1 MAYVVITYILEE
13 FTMRRA
19 LKLTFD
25 GVKVFLLFT
34 SCTILFYFAIL
45 WINEEYESYHRY
57 EKPKEE
63 TVEKVSG
70 NEEPAKDA
78 FVNRMMF
85 FYENGE

>member
-1 MAYVVITYILEE
+1 MCRV
-13 FTMRRA
+13 

-25 GVKVFLLFT
+25 GIKVFLLFT

-45 WINEEYESYHRY
+45 WINEEYETNKRY

>member
-1 MAYVVITYILEE
+1 
-13 FTMRRA
+13 MRRA

-25 GVKVFLLFT
+25 GIKVFLLFT

-63 TVEKVSG
+63 TVEKYQGMKSRQ
-70 NEEPAKDA
+70 
-78 FVNRMMF
+78 RMLS
-85 FYENGE
+85 

>member
-1 MAYVVITYILEE
+1 MYRV
-13 FTMRRA
+13 

-25 GVKVFLLFT
+25 GIKLFLLFT
-34 SCTILFYFAIL
+34 SSTILFYFAIL

-57 EKPKEE
+57 EMPKEE

-78 FVNRMMF
+78 FVN
-85 FYENGE
+85 

>member
-1 MAYVVITYILEE
+1 M
-13 FTMRRA
+13 
-19 LKLTFD
+19 K
-25 GVKVFLLFT
+25 
-34 SCTILFYFAIL
+34 AI
-45 WINEEYESYHRY
+45 IVMKSQ
-57 EKPKEE
+57 KEE

>member
-1 MAYVVITYILEE
+1 
-13 FTMRRA
+13 MRRA

-25 GVKVFLLFT
+25 GMKVFLLFT

-70 NEEPAKDA
+70 KEEPEKDA

>member
-1 MAYVVITYILEE
+1 
-13 FTMRRA
+13 
-19 LKLTFD
+19 
-25 GVKVFLLFT
+25 
-34 SCTILFYFAIL
+34 LFYFAIL

>member
-1 MAYVVITYILEE
+1 
-13 FTMRRA
+13 MRRA

-25 GVKVFLLFT
+25 GIKVFLLFT

-45 WINEEYESYHRY
+45 WINEEYELYHRY

-63 TVEKVSG
+63 TVEKVSV
-70 NEEPAKDA
+70 NEEPANDA

>member
-1 MAYVVITYILEE
+1 MYDFVLFRY
-13 FTMRRA
+13 TM
-19 LKLTFD
+19 D
-25 GVKVFLLFT
+25 
-34 SCTILFYFAIL
+34 
-45 WINEEYESYHRY
+45 NEEYESYHRY

>member
-25 GVKVFLLFT
+25 GMKVFLLFT
-34 SCTILFYFAIL
+34 GCTILFYFAIL

-63 TVEKVSG
+63 TIEKVSG
-70 NEEPAKDA
+70 NEEPAKDV
-78 FVNRMMF
+78 FVNRMIF

>member
-1 MAYVVITYILEE
+1 MCRV
-13 FTMRRA
+13 

-25 GVKVFLLFT
+25 GIKVFLLFT

-45 WINEEYESYHRY
+45 WINEEYESFHRY
-57 EKPKEE
+57 EKRKEE